1 MIERKEFDRGKQHCH
16 HVLIGTASDQS
27 SFRRGVG
34 VVACKRCPVIGY
46 YTPNIHTRHDIFA
59 DEKNIEYL
67 VESLGTFVKTI
78 AEN

>member
-1 MIERKEFDRGKQHCH
+1 MN
-16 HVLIGTASDQS
+16 SDQS